1 MKEKELEQELR
12 NEWRRWQGRVHEDD
26 MMSFVDFAE
35 EIGTFKGYAVELE
48 RNSWGDYKI
57 KFKK

>member
-35 EIGTFKGYAVELE
+35 EVGTFKGYTVVMIYGVYLM
-48 RNSWGDYKI
+48 
-57 KFKK
+57 

>member
-35 EIGTFKGYAVELE
+35 EVGSFKGYTVELE

-57 KFKK
+57 RFKK

>member
-26 MMSFVDFAE
+26 MMSFVDFANNE
-35 EIGTFKGYAVELE
+35 HENVTPL
-48 RNSWGDYKI
+48 
-57 KFKK
+57 